1 MEKGYQTPMTF
12 EWLLQ
17 NTFFRSR
24 WSDKWFIPSYIMFS
38 IMFSFFLTLTHIA
51 VFDKHLSSSSVQQ
64 KENIYLF
71 LWDEPREGEDL
82 SVVCLTSV
90 CSVRVHLAVFR
101 VCGVGAERGSRRL
114 LRVCG
119 RGMKNV
125 YKPNHGYCH
134 CSAFISSSLFLFHS
148 NEALRNFSHNIEVQ
162 DDVLLHDTVV
172 VVVVLRCDF
181 LPLNWRRT
189 PCQICPCFRYSKSR
203 QDLHPCDSF
212 LFWCW
217 LYRFCSAQVVD

>member
-1 MEKGYQTPMTF
+1 
-12 EWLLQ
+12 
-17 NTFFRSR
+17 
-24 WSDKWFIPSYIMFS
+24 MFS
-38 IMFSFFLTLTHIA
+38 FMFWFFLTLTHIA
-51 VFDKHLSSSSVQQ
+51 VFDEYLSSSTVHQ
-64 KENIYLF
+64 KENIYLCF
-71 LWDEPREGEDL
+71 SGMSWGKGKDL
-82 SVVCLTSV
+82 FVVCLTSV
-90 CSVRVHLAVFR
+90 SSVRVYLAVFR
-101 VCGVGAERGSRRL
+101 VCGVGAERGLRRGL

-162 DDVLLHDTVV
+162 DDVLPHDTV

-181 LPLNWRRT
+181 LPLNWRRA
-189 PCQICPCFRYSKSR
+189 PCQLCPCFRYSKSR

-217 LYRFCSAQVVD
+217 LYRICSAQVVD